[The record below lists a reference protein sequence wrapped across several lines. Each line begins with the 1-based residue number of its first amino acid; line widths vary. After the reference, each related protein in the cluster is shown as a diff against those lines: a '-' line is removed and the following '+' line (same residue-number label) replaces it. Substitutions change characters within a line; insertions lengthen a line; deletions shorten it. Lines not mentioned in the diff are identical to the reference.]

1 MKICAYVQEQYAK
14 ANYKNECLDTRQF
27 VGLRVVIDAI
37 ERAGYT
43 VEWAGRA
50 TVHKYDIVLVS
61 LTSDCDWWSY
71 IEERSKWQ
79 KGNYK
84 VVIGGA
90 GLLHITPFLP
100 FADYFVWGRGENIV
114 PALVKAIDKGTEF
127 NSESVA
133 SSKTFSPDNIY
144 RIAQVKEPY
153 PHTIPLT
160 DKRQYKEN
168 AIGCN
173 HKCLF
178 CGYTWHRKFIS
189 PNKYYQMSDSLFGG
203 IEDKELA
210 MLDYASGRL
219 DINFQKLRTTAID
232 GFSER
237 LRYSV
242 NKKISDATL
251 RDFLKALITSDAKP
265 HQLKLYNLCGL
276 PTETEDDWWELI
288 EAFKSTECLATSS
301 GKQWSIVLHTTPFRA
316 MPATPM
322 ACAPMSY
329 RDYRGEFGRILGKGL
344 KGNIIYQGKTLWAVE
359 SMGTDSLST
368 VIMSAIAHRGSDK
381 DTENI
386 IKIST
391 SKAFWAANGQV
402 KRATLEKY
410 FDVDRLFKAYA
421 PDELPSRYLRTYAKV
436 EKMW

>member
-1 MKICAYVQEQYAK
+1 VKICAYVQEQYAK